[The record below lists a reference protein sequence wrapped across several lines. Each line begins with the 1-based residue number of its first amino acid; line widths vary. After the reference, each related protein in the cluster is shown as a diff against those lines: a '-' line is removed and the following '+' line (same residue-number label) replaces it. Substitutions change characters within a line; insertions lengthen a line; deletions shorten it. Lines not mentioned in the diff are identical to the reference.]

1 MHFLLEHLQ
10 QCSVC
15 DLHIQIKRVKK
26 IPIKKPNGRTHH
38 TEDKKKGRPK
48 DAQLAGTKE
57 GRELVPL
64 TRLKLDEEKRKC
76 AGLAQENGF
85 G

>member
-1 MHFLLEHLQ
+1 MAG
-10 QCSVC
+10 
-15 DLHIQIKRVKK
+15 
-26 IPIKKPNGRTHH
+26 PITLKT
-38 TEDKKKGRPK
+38 KKKGGGRPK

-64 TRLKLDEEKRKC
+64 TRLKLDEEKRKH

-85 G
+85 GSA